1 MKKILFL
8 AVLLLT
14 ATQAFAGQV
23 SLTQAQ
29 AKAMHFLQS
38 NNLNRLNGAPV
49 SNLKL
54 LYAETGEVRMATPAY
69 YIFNADNSFIIV
81 AGDDRAEE
89 ILAYGEGT
97 LDMNT
102 IPENMKFWLSYYAKQ
117 IEYLQQNPD
126 LKVRKPALRDGVDIE
141 PMIEA
146 MWDQGAHIQLG
157 EHASNILVWPIQ

>member
-8 AVLLLT
+8 AVLLLA

-54 LYAETGEVRMATPAY
+54 LYAETGEARMATPAY

-81 AGDDRAEE
+81 AGDDRAEDE
-89 ILAYGEGT
+89 QVCFKLI
-97 LDMNT
+97 
-102 IPENMKFWLSYYAKQ
+102 
-117 IEYLQQNPD
+117 
-126 LKVRKPALRDGVDIE
+126 
-141 PMIEA
+141 
-146 MWDQGAHIQLG
+146 
-157 EHASNILVWPIQ
+157 